1 MHLIQTFVDIPKMD
15 NLFLN
20 IGVLIA
26 FIVGVLISLI
36 LAIILIKRNK

>member
-1 MHLIQTFVDIPKMD
+1 MMHLIQTFVDIPKMD

-26 FIVGVLISLI
+26 FIVGVLIYLFSNVLFY
-36 LAIILIKRNK
+36 LH